1 MHEGMIR
8 IKLTVIFLFIQCT
21 NIFALNVLSDT
32 LIIPFEHKQSAIV
45 HKNTLAAL
53 DSVVIILK
61 RNNDITLS
69 IEGYAY
75 VDEGN
80 DTICKYLSL
89 NRALFVRDCIIGRG
103 IDSSRISFIKAMGQW
118 KPEKKGKYKVNND
131 VHSRV
136 ELMLIYPPSP
146 ENIFVPDAD
155 EDGISDSEDGCPD
168 KYGYKENNG
177 CPLKDVIIVPFNT
190 AHAYISSDA
199 YPVMDKLLVLL
210 RENSAYTISLSGH
223 TSKNEGVKYVTDKL
237 AKERTEIISRY
248 LISRNLTS
256 SRITAVTNY
265 GSSRPVNAQKNLQEI
280 SNNECVEILINK
292 NIP

>member
-1 MHEGMIR
+1 MYQGMIR
-8 IKLTVIFLFIQCT
+8 LRLTVILLFIKCS
-21 NIFALNVLSDT
+21 NLFAFYNLSDT
-32 LIIPFEHKQSAIV
+32 LVIPFEHKQSAIV

-53 DSVVIILK
+53 DSVVIILNENK
-61 RNNDITLS
+61 DITLS

-103 IDSSRISFIKAMGQW
+103 IDSNRISFIKAMGQW

-136 ELMLIYPPSP
+136 ELLLIYPPPP
-146 ENIFVPDAD
+146 EKNIVPDAD
-155 EDGISDSEDGCPD
+155 EDGIPDSEDGCPD

-177 CPLKDVIIVPFNT
+177 CPADVIRIPFNT
-190 AHAYISSDA
+190 AHAYIASEA
-199 YPVMDKLLVLL
+199 YPVMDKLIFLL
-210 RENSAYTISLSGH
+210 RENSAYTISLSSH
-223 TSKNEGVKYVTDKL
+223 TSKNEGIKSVTDKL
-237 AKERTEIISRY
+237 SRERAEIICRY
-248 LISRNLTS
+248 LTSRNLAS
-256 SRITAVTNY
+256 SRIIAVTNY
-265 GSSRPVNAQKNLQEI
+265 GSDRPVNAQKNLQEI
-280 SNNECVEILINK
+280 SNNECVEILVNK